1 MQETPLTAIERMS
14 IASIKISEYYENIL
28 MRAPDGIDQGTTVSC
43 SSNQSRTVRS
53 FSMPADAIMLFVGWV

>member
-14 IASIKISEYYENIL
+14 IASIKISGYYENIL
-28 MRAPDGIDQGTTVSC
+28 HEDGIDQETTVSC
-43 SSNQSRTVRS
+43 SSNQSRMVKS